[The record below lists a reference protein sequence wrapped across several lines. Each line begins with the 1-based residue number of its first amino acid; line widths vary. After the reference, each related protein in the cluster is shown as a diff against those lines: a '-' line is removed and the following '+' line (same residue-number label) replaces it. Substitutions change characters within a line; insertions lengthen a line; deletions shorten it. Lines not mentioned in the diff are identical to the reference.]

1 IERLSAELQIQSLTD
16 PQSLQERRVE
26 HEQARTTQRS
36 AGHVPEGP
44 LERQGKGSRIEPLI
58 GSPHN
63 DLPLKVR
70 IPVGHVGI
78 TGVAGTRSIG
88 ARQRREGESAG
99 NPDARIPLPA
109 PGQLVHNTGGAA
121 SEALAVPKRQLIT
134 GTRVALVVELV
145 VRA

>member
-36 AGHVPEGP
+36 AGPVPEGP
-44 LERQGKGSRIEPLI
+44 LERQGKGFRIEPLI
-58 GSPHN
+58 GFPHN

-88 ARQRREGESAG
+88 ARQGRAGESAS

-109 PGQLVHNTGGAA
+109 ADQLVYNASGAA
-121 SEALAVPKRQLIT
+121 TAARPVPTRQHLAVLR
-134 GTRVALVVELV
+134 VELV
-145 VRA
+145 IEAS